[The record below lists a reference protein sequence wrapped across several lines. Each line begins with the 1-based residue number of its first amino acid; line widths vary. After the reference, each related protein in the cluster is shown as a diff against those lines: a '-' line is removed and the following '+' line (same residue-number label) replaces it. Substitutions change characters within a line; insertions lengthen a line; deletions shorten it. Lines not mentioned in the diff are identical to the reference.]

1 MRVLLQRVLR
11 AEVTVGGLSCGKIGA
26 GLLALVGVGEGDG
39 PDDAAWCA
47 RKMLNLRLHSDA
59 GSGKQWSASVGSRGL
74 GLLLVSQFTLHA
86 SCRKTK
92 PSFSRA
98 LGGDEARALFD
109 EVVHLCREAK
119 NVDVQTGQFGAMME
133 VGLVNDGPV
142 TVWLDSKN
150 RNDLAWGAAVGADDA
165 SGDVGNE

>member
-1 MRVLLQRVLR
+1 MRVLLQRVLS
-11 AEVTVGGLSCGKIGA
+11 AEVTVGGASRGKIGD
-26 GLLALVGVGEGDG
+26 GLLALVGVGAGDG
-39 PDDAAWCA
+39 EDDAAWCA

-59 GSGKQWSASVGSRGL
+59 GSGRPWSASVGSRGL

-109 EVVHLCREAK
+109 EMARLCREAK
-119 NVDVQTGQFGAMME
+119 GVDVQTGEFGAMME
-133 VGLVNDGPV
+133 VSLVNDGPV

-150 RNDLAWGAAVGADDA
+150 RNDLAWGSAGGDDA
-165 SGDVGNE
+165 AGGDGDE